1 MRSKIA
7 NHNGD
12 SGHQGLQLY
21 PPHLNSTLVH
31 GAQVLYWLRSCTDEH
46 WTDTEFAA
54 VKVHVHVDP
63 NNAFKMVSHQA
74 PRLRLT
80 TIVLGLLGT
89 STVMGSSA
97 V

>member
-1 MRSKIA
+1 M
-7 NHNGD
+7 
-12 SGHQGLQLY
+12 
-21 PPHLNSTLVH
+21 
-31 GAQVLYWLRSCTDEH
+31 LYWLRSCTDEH

-74 PRLRLT
+74 PTCTCKLRLT
-80 TIVLGLLGT
+80 IIVLGLLGT